1 MEVDPSRKVE
11 LVLRLVA
18 RYFSIFARLSISD
31 GSLVDER
38 ILVNHHNVRAGN
50 PPFSS
55 SPTSFFSFCI
65 LLRCIQTRLPLLTLS
80 QIYSDLPFFK
90 IFFSITWRKNWG
102 NERALCGN
110 NLFFFLN
117 NLASHLLERY
127 LELLYKAFWKWL
139 IPTVVVEEKS
149 GQAFLLDS
157 QRTIQVASM
166 LMHFIVTLGREKK
179 YSSSLKMSVNRCQL
193 WFHQLS
199 KSRGGT
205 GSVSTYFKNM
215 NCSDTLSVG
224 VLAFNFQVILILND
238 IHHLI

>member
-1 MEVDPSRKVE
+1 MYPNTSSVVD
-11 LVLRLVA
+11 
-18 RYFSIFARLSISD
+18 II
-31 GSLVDER
+31 
-38 ILVNHHNVRAGN
+38 
-50 PPFSS
+50 
-55 SPTSFFSFCI
+55 T
-65 LLRCIQTRLPLLTLS
+65 
-80 QIYSDLPFFK
+80 DLFWFTIFK

-102 NERALCGN
+102 SERALCGK
-110 NLFFFLN
+110 NLSFWN
-117 NLASHLLERY
+117 DLASHLLERY

>member
-1 MEVDPSRKVE
+1 MSSVVD
-11 LVLRLVA
+11 
-18 RYFSIFARLSISD
+18 II
-31 GSLVDER
+31 
-38 ILVNHHNVRAGN
+38 
-50 PPFSS
+50 
-55 SPTSFFSFCI
+55 T
-65 LLRCIQTRLPLLTLS
+65 
-80 QIYSDLPFFK
+80 DLFWFTIFK

-102 NERALCGN
+102 SERALCGK
-110 NLFFFLN
+110 NLSFWN
-117 NLASHLLERY
+117 DLASHLLERY

-238 IHHLI
+238 IHHLIYAVFVVTEISVSSEWNVDKLFHWGSQTPVEGEYFCQTGVKRNRRNHVYATRFSLLKEITHIFGG